1 MAELSEHIHEAVE
14 HGHGGSPLGNI
25 VALTVALA
33 ATFMAIAGVKDR
45 NITLR
50 MNQAQAKA
58 IDTWNY
64 YQSKSMKQN
73 LAEATLDQM
82 TAVGGAETSLERY
95 KKQVARYDKEKAE
108 VKEEAE
114 GYEKKYEAL
123 NAQHDL
129 FDLSDAGMSVA
140 IALLGVTAL
149 TKKRWLLA
157 VAFVFVAAGAFFGI
171 AGFMNLSIHPE
182 HLVSWLARGDRASES
197 GRYFNS
203 VMIARSCPSTR
214 VSVWTRSRRLNLVSP
229 GAHLLTTLLPSGV
242 VDFSDPFPR

>member
-1 MAELSEHIHEAVE
+1 MAEFEERIHEAVE
-14 HGHGGSPLGNI
+14 HGGGSPLGNI
-25 VALTVALA
+25 IALLVALA
-33 ATFMAIAGVKDR
+33 ATFVAISSVKDR

-82 TAVGGAETSLERY
+82 TAVGGSDKSIERY
-95 KKQVARYDKEKAE
+95 KKQVERYDHEKAE

-114 GYEKKYEAL
+114 GYEKKYEGL
-123 NAQHDL
+123 NEQHDL
-129 FDLSDAGMSVA
+129 FDLCEAALSVG

-157 VAFVFVAAGAFFGI
+157 VACVFLATGVFFGVS
-171 AGFMNLSIHPE
+171 GFMNLPIHPS
-182 HLVSWLARGDRASES
+182 HFVSWLA
-197 GRYFNS
+197 
-203 VMIARSCPSTR
+203 
-214 VSVWTRSRRLNLVSP
+214 
-229 GAHLLTTLLPSGV
+229 
-242 VDFSDPFPR
+242 